1 MIWAI
6 IPDVS
11 STETLLNNLSEA
23 DFDLDEVSVIMQDN
37 AQRDV
42 VAKDIGPLQGVEL
55 KSLVKSLIKLGLS
68 EEGAENCRDA
78 VLNGQ
83 VLVVMDIPA
92 EYLPVAT
99 EMFED
104 HSARLIKG

>member
-6 IPDVS
+6 LPDVS

-55 KSLVKSLIKLGLS
+55 KTLAKSLIKLGLS
-68 EEGAENCRDA
+68 EQGAESCRAA
-78 VLNGQ
+78 VINGQ
-83 VLVVMDIPA
+83 VLVVMDVPA
-92 EYLPVAT
+92 EYLPAAT